1 MITSDLRQMAISLL
15 SQAVEDGAHL
25 FKACAII
32 GISVRTYKRWCS
44 PDGLKDKRKLV
55 EHEPANKL
63 SQAEY
68 DRVLSTCN
76 SEPYRSLPPS
86 QIVPM
91 LADKGVYIASESTF
105 YRILRKEN
113 QLHRRGKVSAPKV
126 VAKPKSFKA
135 TAANQVWSWDITYLA
150 SSIRGKF
157 YRLYLIMDVFSRKIV
172 GWEVHENETAAHAAT
187 LIQKA
192 CLAEQTIEK
201 NLVLHS
207 DNGSPM
213 KGATMLAT
221 LQRLGVVPSFSR
233 PSVSDDNPYSESLF
247 KTLKYTPAY
256 PSKPFESL
264 EAARAWVQAFAC
276 WYNTEHRHSSLR
288 FVTPEQRHTGADKE
302 LLQKRNKVY
311 ELAKKQNP
319 KRWSGNTRN
328 WARESVVWL
337 NPEKQVDADL
347 EQSLAAA

>member
-1 MITSDLRQMAISLL
+1 MTSNLRQMAISLL
-15 SQAVEDGAHL
+15 NQAVKDGARL
-25 FKACAII
+25 FKACAIM
-32 GISVRTYKRWCS
+32 GISVRTYQRWCR
-44 PDGLKDKRKLV
+44 PQGLDDKRSLV
-55 EHEPANKL
+55 QREPANKL
-63 SQAEY
+63 SQEEY
-68 DRVLSTCN
+68 NRVLSTCN

-113 QLHRRGKVSAPKV
+113 QLHRRGKVSEPKV

-150 SSIRGKF
+150 SSIRGQF
-157 YRLYLIMDVFSRKIV
+157 YRLYLIMDIFSRKIV
-172 GWEVHENETAAHAAT
+172 GWEVHENETAAHAST

-256 PSKPFESL
+256 PPKPFESL
-264 EAARAWVQAFAC
+264 EAARLWVQAFVC
-276 WYNTEHRHSSLR
+276 WYNTEHRHSALR

-328 WARESVVWL
+328 WQRESTVWL
-337 NPEKQVDADL
+337 NPEKKVGEVL
-347 EQSLAAA
+347 EPSLAAA